1 VDTRQTDD
9 TVQLAMAA
17 TGARGLAVSVVD
29 DGQAVFT
36 KAYGVRNA
44 SGDPLQV
51 DTVMYGASLTKAAF
65 GYRVM
70 QLVEEGKLGL
80 DVPIA
85 SCWKQPLPSCASPDM
100 VRRYSAF
107 AGLANDER
115 WRWRTARRRIHSR
128 WTAGALTTRAAGCA
142 HRAPWTP
149 ASPTWAGSPRAL
161 CVETE

>member
-1 VDTRQTDD
+1 MRGCSHAPSSAPQRAVDTRQTDD

-36 KAYGVRNA
+36 KAYGVRNV

-65 GYRVM
+65 GYLVM

-128 WTAGALTTRAAGCA
+128 WTAGA
-142 HRAPWTP
+142 
-149 ASPTWAGSPRAL
+149 
-161 CVETE
+161 

>member
-1 VDTRQTDD
+1 MDTRQTDD

-36 KAYGVRNA
+36 KAYGVRNV

-65 GYRVM
+65 GYLVM
-70 QLVEEGKLGL
+70 QLVKEGKLGL

-85 SCWKQPLPSCASPDM
+85 SCL
-100 VRRYSAF
+100 
-107 AGLANDER
+107 
-115 WRWRTARRRIHSR
+115 TA
-128 WTAGALTTRAAGCA
+128 
-142 HRAPWTP
+142 
-149 ASPTWAGSPRAL
+149 
-161 CVETE
+161 